1 MGTKQEKKIPEKTKS
16 KKPFVSLVMIGSS
29 EAGKSALIL
38 SYEYMVKN
46 NIEYNEQLNRPLD
59 NSITHVIS
67 IIGISSKTL
76 ETTIK
81 DKTNEDINCKVKIWD
96 TPGNERFYK
105 LVLSAINSSQ
115 GILLTYDI
123 TNCSTFENLNKWI
136 RKINECKDIS
146 VYPIII
152 VGCKADLEDK
162 REVSTEEGKKFA
174 EEYKF
179 PFFETSALTGKGVK
193 EAFYT
198 LIKKIYDRKINQ

>member
-38 SYEYMVKN
+38 SYEYMVN
-46 NIEYNEQLNRPLD
+46 NDIEYDEQLNRPLD
-59 NSITHVIS
+59 NNIIHLIS
-67 IIGISSKTL
+67 NIGTDCKIL

-96 TPGNERFYK
+96 TPGNERFYNI
-105 LVLSAINSSQ
+105 VLFAINNSQ
-115 GILLTYDI
+115 DILLTYDI

-136 RKINECKDIS
+136 RKIDECKDIS

-179 PFFETSALTGKGVK
+179 PFFETSARTGKGIK

-198 LIKKIYDRKINQ
+198 LIQKIYDRKMNQ